1 MDMNIR
7 RMIDDSFDEATR
19 ALVMGT
25 SPATLNRARERAF
38 HKSLAEQMQ
47 AVFADED
54 VRVFS
59 IYGRGNRA
67 EFGTETLLH
76 DMTVCRIAQ
85 GETAERKPERFVY
98 IAALIWQVEFDF
110 SCQWQRALAAI
121 NRLNEGAAANKLLI
135 AAQLESGRD
144 SYLNTLA
151 APFAAGSGAQHLAL
165 IPHPSEWDRSDERPE
180 VWQLREGEWTALS

>member
-1 MDMNIR
+1 MGMNIR
-7 RMIDDSFDEATR
+7 RMIDDSFDEASR
-19 ALVMGT
+19 AFVMGT

-38 HKSLAEQMQ
+38 RKSLAEQMQ
-47 AVFADED
+47 AAFADED
-54 VRVFS
+54 ARVFS
-59 IYGRGNRA
+59 TYGRGNRA
-67 EFGTETLLH
+67 DFGTEALLH

-85 GETAERKPERFVY
+85 GETAERKPERFFY

-121 NRLNEGAAANKLLI
+121 NRLNEGAAANKLLV

-144 SYLNTLA
+144 SYMKTLA
-151 APFAAGSGAQHLAL
+151 APFAAGPGIQHLAL
-165 IPHPSEWDRSDERPE
+165 IPHPSEWGRSDEQPE

>member
-1 MDMNIR
+1 MNMSIR
-7 RMIDDSFDEATR
+7 RMIDDSYDEATR

-25 SPATLNRARERAF
+25 SPAALNRARERAF

-47 AVFADED
+47 AAFADED

-59 IYGRGNRA
+59 TYGRGNRA
-67 EFGTETLLH
+67 DFGTETLLH

-85 GETAERKPERFVY
+85 GETAERKPERFSY

-110 SCQWQRALAAI
+110 SCQWRRALAAI

-144 SYLNTLA
+144 SYLKTLA
-151 APFAAGSGAQHLAL
+151 APFASGSGAQHLAL
-165 IPHPSEWDRSDERPE
+165 IPHPSEWDRNDERPE